1 MKSLGQGAAP
11 VRTLTL
17 TCRVAPSQWEGHLRD
32 GRMFYV
38 RVRRGQLQVRL
49 SAEPTSD
56 PLDAIRAAPA
66 LSIFLE
72 DPHESF
78 MDEAVMR
85 DMTRAVLDFSAVGP
99 AHTDPDL

>member
-11 VRTLTL
+11 VRTLAL

-38 RVRRGQLQVRL
+38 RVRHGELQVRV
-49 SAEPTSD
+49 SAGPTSD
-56 PLDAIRAAPA
+56 PLDAVGAAPA
-66 LSIFLE
+66 LRIFLE
-72 DPHESF
+72 DPHECF

-85 DMTRAVLDFSAVGP
+85 DMTAAVLDFSAVGP
-99 AHTDPDL
+99 AHMDPDL